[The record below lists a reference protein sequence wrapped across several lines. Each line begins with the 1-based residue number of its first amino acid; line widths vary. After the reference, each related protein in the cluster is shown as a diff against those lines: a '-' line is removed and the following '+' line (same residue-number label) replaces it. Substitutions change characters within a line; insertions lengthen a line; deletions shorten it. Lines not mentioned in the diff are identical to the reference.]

1 MKILLVDDHPTFRDG
16 LKFLLSS
23 LDAEL
28 EFLDASDL
36 ASAQQYSGGP
46 KIDLIL
52 LDLCLPGTNGLDAV
66 RGLKQ
71 AYAES
76 MLVILSGVE
85 DDNIVYQSIDLG
97 AAGFIP
103 KSSTQQVL
111 IAALQLVLAG
121 GIYVPP
127 RHSGSSGVA
136 SPYWAREMLN
146 SLSARQRDA
155 LCKALQGKP
164 YKIIAREMNISESTV
179 KVHLSHAYHALGV
192 GNRTGAVYLLG
203 DSAFK
208 ADLFAPGKTTETAK
222 D

>member
-23 LDAEL
+23 LDAET
-28 EFLDASDL
+28 EFLDASNIE
-36 ASAQQYSGGP
+36 SAKQYSTNSN
-46 KIDLIL
+46 IDLIL
-52 LDLCLPGTNGLDAV
+52 LDLCLPGTSGLDAV
-66 RGLKQ
+66 RSLKEMF
-71 AYAES
+71 AES

-127 RHSGSSGVA
+127 RHSSSGGAA

-146 SLSARQRDA
+146 NLSPRQRDA
-155 LCKALQGKP
+155 LGKALQGKP
-164 YKIIAREMNISESTV
+164 YKTIAREMNISESTV

-203 DSAFK
+203 DSSFK
-208 ADLFAPGKTTETAK
+208 ADLFSPSRNTEEQK
-222 D
+222 E